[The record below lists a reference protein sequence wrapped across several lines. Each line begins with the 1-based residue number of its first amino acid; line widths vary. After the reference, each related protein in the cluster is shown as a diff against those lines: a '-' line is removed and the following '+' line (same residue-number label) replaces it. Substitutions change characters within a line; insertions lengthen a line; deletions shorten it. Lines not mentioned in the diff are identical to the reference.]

1 MRFIFQLLLAILI
14 GVPFAFAVAAWHGL
28 AFSMNWNWFMVPLG
42 VPPITFGHAMGF
54 GVLTGLFLSW
64 LPKIS
69 EPKTIW
75 INVLVGPPIA
85 IASGWVITNFF
96 M

>member
-1 MRFIFQLLLAILI
+1 MRSFFQLLLVILI
-14 GVPFAFAVAAWHGL
+14 GVPFAFAVGAWYGL
-28 AFSMNWNWFMVPLG
+28 AISMNWNWFIVPLG

-54 GVLTGLFLSW
+54 SVLTGLFLSW

-69 EPKTIW
+69 ESKTIW
-75 INVLVGPPIA
+75 INILVGPPLA

>member
-1 MRFIFQLLLAILI
+1 MRFIFQLLLVILI
-14 GVPFAFAVAAWHGL
+14 GVPFAFAVGAWYGL
-28 AFSMNWNWFMVPLG
+28 AISMNWNWFMVPLG

-54 GVLTGLFLSW
+54 SVLTGLFLSW

-75 INVLVGPPIA
+75 INVLVVPPTA